1 MRTHVYVHYAGRR
14 TAMATNAEN
23 LGVGSDVGPGAG
35 EQRTERFNL
44 RVTPTEA
51 AKIRQAAEARRQS
64 VTEFLVE
71 AATAHAER
79 AMTEDRRLVLMN
91 EVFDRLVEEMDGPD
105 HPVDALVELIKRPR
119 RVQLPE

>member
-1 MRTHVYVHYAGRR
+1 
-14 TAMATNAEN
+14 MATNAEK
-23 LGVGSDVGPGAG
+23 LGIASDVGPGGG
-35 EQRTERFNL
+35 EQRSERLNL

-51 AKIRQAAEARRQS
+51 AEIRQAAEARRQS

-71 AATAHAER
+71 AATAYAER

-105 HPVDALVELIKRPR
+105 QPVDALVELIKRPR